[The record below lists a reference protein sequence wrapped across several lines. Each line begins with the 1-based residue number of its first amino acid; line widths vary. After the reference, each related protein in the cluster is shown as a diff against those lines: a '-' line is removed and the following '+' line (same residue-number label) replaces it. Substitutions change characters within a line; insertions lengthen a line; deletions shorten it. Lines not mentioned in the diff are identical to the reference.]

1 MISLDDI
8 VGMCD
13 LTEAEILAIAE
24 HEHMPEGVAAAYG
37 EYLAHQAHGFE
48 RIGAMIIDDVRAAQA
63 RGDRVHVLTLLHVLH
78 HFIRNHPEAAPDV
91 HPWSAMR

>member
-8 VGMCD
+8 VGMSD
-13 LTEAEILAIAE
+13 LSEAEILAIAE

-37 EYLAHQAHGFE
+37 DYLAHQAHGAE
-48 RIGAMIIDDVRAAQA
+48 RIGAMIIDDVRTAQA
-63 RGDRVHVLTLLHVLH
+63 RGDRAHVLTLLHVLH